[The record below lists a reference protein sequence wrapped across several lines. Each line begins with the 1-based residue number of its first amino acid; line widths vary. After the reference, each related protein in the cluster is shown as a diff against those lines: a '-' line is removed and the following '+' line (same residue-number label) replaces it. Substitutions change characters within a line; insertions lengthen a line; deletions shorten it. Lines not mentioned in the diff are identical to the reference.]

1 MQGWDKR
8 GRSLGGRRV
17 AWLKSKC
24 SERIRMGELEEG
36 DRIIAIKTGA
46 VRRARERTVP
56 KFWLWS
62 EAEAKLIGG
71 KVIIEVGVRLTSPST
86 LARVSTGKK
95 GE

>member
-1 MQGWDKR
+1 MQGWEKR